1 MVVERSA
8 KEYALSRAGCLFGE
22 LEPENLEQYGAG
34 FGYENDAD
42 DGEEK
47 ACLNQDE
54 HNADGCSESD
64 RTCIAHVDFSGRAVE
79 PKVGKQ

>member
-8 KEYALSRAGCLFGE
+8 KENALAGAGCLFGE
-22 LEPENLEQYGAG
+22 LELENLEQYGAG
-34 FGYENDAD
+34 FCNDDDAD

-54 HNADGCSESD
+54 HDADGCSESD
-64 RTCIAHVDFSGRAVE
+64 GTSVTHVDFSGRAIE
-79 PKVGKQ
+79 PEVGE

>member
-8 KEYALSRAGCLFGE
+8 KENALAGACCLLGE

-34 FGYENDAD
+34 FCNDDDAD

-79 PKVGKQ
+79 PKVGQQ